1 MIITVEEVKKEVSE
15 LLTTPDEEVTVM
27 CDGIENFIREYT
39 NNNFTIKN
47 VTFSTPSMNGKL
59 ETVSPLF
66 KVGDT
71 VLISN
76 SKYNNG
82 VYVLTANDGTLNKE
96 LFDDDNNKITL
107 VKYPPSIKL
116 GVVKLL
122 QYNAK
127 MDSKVG
133 ISSESLSRHSVS
145 YVQPSSDSVGGY
157 PSSLMSFLKP
167 YMKARF

>member
-1 MIITVEEVKKEVSE
+1 MIITVEELKTVSE
-15 LLTTPDEEVTVM
+15 LSNIPDEQLELM
-27 CDGIENFIREYT
+27 CEGIEDFIRQYT
-39 NNNFTIKN
+39 NNNFVVKN
-47 VTFSTPSMNGKL
+47 TSFVTPSENGKL
-59 ETVSPLF
+59 ATVSPLV

-71 VLISN
+71 VLITN
-76 SKYNNG
+76 SEYNDG
-82 VYVLTANDGTLNKE
+82 IYTIIDTDGTLNKE
-96 LFDDDNNKITL
+96 LFDDDHNKITL

-133 ISSESLSRHSVS
+133 ISSESLSRHSIS
-145 YVQPSSDSVGGY
+145 YAQPSNDSVGGY

>member
-1 MIITVEEVKKEVSE
+1 MIITVEELKKVSE
-15 LLTTPDEEVTVM
+15 LSNIPDEQLTVM
-27 CDGIENFIREYT
+27 CEGIEDFIRQYT
-39 NNNFTIKN
+39 NNNFIVKN
-47 VTFSTPSMNGKL
+47 VTFNTPSLNGKL
-59 ETVSPLF
+59 DTVSPLF

-82 VYVLTANDGTLNKE
+82 VYVINDLDGTLDKE
-96 LFDDDNNKITL
+96 LFDDENNKVTL
-107 VKYPPSIKL
+107 VKYPPAIKL

-145 YVQPSSDSVGGY
+145 YAQPTSDSIGGY

>member
-1 MIITVEEVKKEVSE
+1 MIITIEELKTFSE
-15 LLTTPDEEVTVM
+15 LSDLPNDQLSTM
-27 CDGIENFIREYT
+27 CEGIEDFIRQYT
-39 NNNFTIKN
+39 NNNFTVKN
-47 VTFSTPSMNGKL
+47 VTFNTPSTNGKL
-59 ETVSPLF
+59 ATVSPLF

-76 SKYNNG
+76 SKFNDG
-82 VYVLTANDGTLNKE
+82 VYVINDLDGTLDKE
-96 LFDDDNNKITL
+96 LFDDDNNKVTL
-107 VKYPPSIKL
+107 VKYPPAVKL

-127 MDSKVG
+127 MDDKVG

-145 YVQPSSDSVGGY
+145 YAQPSNDSVGGY
-157 PSSLMSFLKP
+157 PASLMSFLKP

>member
-1 MIITVEEVKKEVSE
+1 MIITVEELKAVSE
-15 LLTTPDEEVTVM
+15 LSNIPDEQLELM
-27 CDGIENFIREYT
+27 SEGIEDFIRQYT
-39 NNNFTIKN
+39 NNNFIVKN
-47 VTFSTPSMNGKL
+47 VTFNTPSMNGKL

-82 VYVLTANDGTLNKE
+82 VYVLTATDGTLDKE

-127 MDSKVG
+127 MDDKVG

-145 YVQPSSDSVGGY
+145 YAQPTSDSIGGY
-157 PSSLMSFLKP
+157 PASMMSFLKP
-167 YMKARF
+167 FMKARF

>member
-1 MIITVEEVKKEVSE
+1 MIITVEELKQVSE
-15 LLTTPDEEVTVM
+15 LSNIPDEQLTVM
-27 CDGIENFIREYT
+27 CEGIEDFIRQYT
-39 NNNFTIKN
+39 NNNFIVKN
-47 VTFSTPSMNGKL
+47 VTFNTPSLNGKL
-59 ETVSPLF
+59 DTVSPLF

-71 VLISN
+71 VLISK

-82 VYVLTANDGTLNKE
+82 VYVINDLDGTLDKE
-96 LFDDDNNKITL
+96 LFDDDNNKVTL
-107 VKYPPSIKL
+107 VKYPPAIKL

-127 MDSKVG
+127 MDDKVG

-145 YVQPSSDSVGGY
+145 YAQPTSDSIGGY
-157 PSSLMSFLKP
+157 PASMMSFLKP

>member
-1 MIITVEEVKKEVSE
+1 MIITIEELKEVSE
-15 LLTTPDEEVTVM
+15 LSSIPDEQLTVM
-27 CDGIENFIREYT
+27 CEGIEDFIRQYT
-39 NNNFTIKN
+39 NNNFIIKN
-47 VTFSTPSMNGKL
+47 VTFNTPSLNGKL
-59 ETVSPLF
+59 DTVSPLF

-82 VYVLTANDGTLNKE
+82 VYVLTAVDGTLDKD
-96 LFDDDNNKITL
+96 LFDDENNKVTL
-107 VKYPPSIKL
+107 IKYPPAIKL

-127 MDSKVG
+127 MDDKVG

-145 YVQPSSDSVGGY
+145 YAQPSNDSVGGY
-157 PSSLMSFLKP
+157 PASLMSFLKP

>member
-1 MIITVEEVKKEVSE
+1 MIITVEELKNFSE
-15 LLTTPDEEVTVM
+15 LSSIPDERLELM
-27 CDGIENFIREYT
+27 SKGIEDFIRQYT
-39 NNNFTIKN
+39 NNNFINKN
-47 VTFSTPSMNGKL
+47 VTFNTPSLNGKL
-59 ETVSPLF
+59 YTVSPLF

-82 VYVLTANDGTLNKE
+82 VYVINDLDGTLDKE
-96 LFDDDNNKITL
+96 LFDDENNKVTL
-107 VKYPPSIKL
+107 VKYPPAIKL

-145 YVQPSSDSVGGY
+145 YVQPTSDSIGGY
-157 PSSLMSFLKP
+157 PASMMSFLKP

>member
-1 MIITVEEVKKEVSE
+1 MIITVDELKKVSY
-15 LLTTPDEEVTVM
+15 LSNINDEQLEVM
-27 CDGIENFIREYT
+27 CDGIEDFIRQYT
-39 NNNFTIKN
+39 NNNFIVKN
-47 VTFSTPSMNGKL
+47 VTFNTPSTNGKL
-59 ETVSPLF
+59 ATVSPLF

-82 VYVLTANDGTLNKE
+82 VYLLTDVYGTLDKE
-96 LFDDDNNKITL
+96 LFDDDNNKVTL
-107 VKYPPSIKL
+107 VKYPPAIKL

-127 MDSKVG
+127 MDDKVG
-133 ISSESLSRHSVS
+133 ISSESLSRYSVS
-145 YVQPSSDSVGGY
+145 YAQPSSDSVGGY

>member
-1 MIITVEEVKKEVSE
+1 MIITVEELKQVSE
-15 LLTTPDEEVTVM
+15 LSNIPDEQLTVM
-27 CDGIENFIREYT
+27 CEGIEDFIRQYT
-39 NNNFTIKN
+39 NNNFIVKN
-47 VTFSTPSMNGKL
+47 VTFNTPSLNGKL
-59 ETVSPLF
+59 DTVSPLF

-76 SKYNNG
+76 SKFNNG
-82 VYVLTANDGTLNKE
+82 VYVINDLDGTLDKE
-96 LFDDDNNKITL
+96 LFDDENNKVTL
-107 VKYPPSIKL
+107 VKYPPAIKL

-145 YVQPSSDSVGGY
+145 YSQPTSDSIGGY
-157 PSSLMSFLKP
+157 PASMMSFLKP

>member
-1 MIITVEEVKKEVSE
+1 MIITIEELKKVSE
-15 LLTTPDEEVTVM
+15 LSNIPDEQLTVM
-27 CDGIENFIREYT
+27 CEGIEDFIRQYT
-39 NNNFTIKN
+39 NNNFTVKN
-47 VTFSTPSMNGKL
+47 VTFNTPSMDGKL

-66 KVGDT
+66 NVGDT

-82 VYVLTANDGTLNKE
+82 VYVLTAMDGTLDKE
-96 LFDDDNNKITL
+96 LFDDDNKVTL
-107 VKYPPSIKL
+107 VKYPPAVKL
-116 GVVKLL
+116 GVIKLL

-145 YVQPSSDSVGGY
+145 YAQPSSDSVGGY
-157 PSSLMSFLKP
+157 PSSMMSFLKH
-167 YMKARF
+167 YKKARF

>member
-1 MIITVEEVKKEVSE
+1 MIITVEELKQVSE
-15 LLTTPDEEVTVM
+15 LSSISDEQLTVM
-27 CDGIENFIREYT
+27 CEGIEDFIRQYT
-39 NNNFTIKN
+39 NNNFIVKN
-47 VTFSTPSMNGKL
+47 VTFNTPSLNGKL
-59 ETVSPLF
+59 DTVSPLF

-76 SKYNNG
+76 SKFNDG
-82 VYVLTANDGTLNKE
+82 VYVINDLDGILDKE
-96 LFDDDNNKITL
+96 LFDDDNNKVTL
-107 VKYPPSIKL
+107 VKYPPAVKL

-127 MDSKVG
+127 MDDKVG

-145 YVQPSSDSVGGY
+145 YAQPSSDSIGGY
-157 PSSLMSFLKP
+157 PSHLMSFLKP

>member
-1 MIITVEEVKKEVSE
+1 MIITVEELKKVSE
-15 LLTTPDEEVTVM
+15 LSSVPDEQLTVM
-27 CDGIENFIREYT
+27 CEGIEDFIRQYT
-39 NNNFTIKN
+39 NNNFIVKN
-47 VTFSTPSMNGKL
+47 VTFNTPSLNGKL
-59 ETVSPLF
+59 DTVSPLF

-82 VYVLTANDGTLNKE
+82 VYVINDLDGTLDKE
-96 LFDDDNNKITL
+96 LFDDDNNKVTL
-107 VKYPPSIKL
+107 VKYPHAIKL

-145 YVQPSSDSVGGY
+145 YAQPTSDSIGGY
-157 PSSLMSFLKP
+157 PASMMSFLKP

>member
-1 MIITVEEVKKEVSE
+1 MIITVEELKQVSE
-15 LLTTPDEEVTVM
+15 LSNIPDEQLTVM
-27 CDGIENFIREYT
+27 CEGIEDFIRQYT
-39 NNNFTIKN
+39 NNNFTVKN
-47 VTFSTPSMNGKL
+47 VTFNTPSLNSKL
-59 ETVSPLF
+59 DTVSPLF

-82 VYVLTANDGTLNKE
+82 VYVINDLDGTLDKE
-96 LFDDDNNKITL
+96 LFDDDNNKVTL
-107 VKYPPSIKL
+107 VKYPPAIKL

-145 YVQPSSDSVGGY
+145 YAQPTSDSIGGY
-157 PSSLMSFLKP
+157 PSYLMSFLKP

>member
-1 MIITVEEVKKEVSE
+1 MIITVEELKKVSE
-15 LLTTPDEEVTVM
+15 LSNIPDEQLTVM
-27 CDGIENFIREYT
+27 CEGIEDFIRQYT
-39 NNNFTIKN
+39 NNNFIVKN
-47 VTFSTPSMNGKL
+47 VTFNTPSLNGKL
-59 ETVSPLF
+59 DTVSPLF

-82 VYVLTANDGTLNKE
+82 VYVINDLDGTLDKE
-96 LFDDDNNKITL
+96 LFDDDNNKVTL
-107 VKYPPSIKL
+107 VKYPPAIKL

-145 YVQPSSDSVGGY
+145 YAQPTSDSIGGY
-157 PSSLMSFLKP
+157 PASMMSFLKP

>member
-1 MIITVEEVKKEVSE
+1 MIITIEELKEVSE
-15 LLTTPDEEVTVM
+15 LTNIPDEQLEIM
-27 CDGIENFIREYT
+27 SEGIEDFIRQYT
-39 NNNFTIKN
+39 NNNFIVKN
-47 VTFSTPSMNGKL
+47 VTFNTPSMNGKL

-82 VYVLTANDGTLNKE
+82 VYVINDLDGTLDKE
-96 LFDDDNNKITL
+96 LFDDENNKITL
-107 VKYPPSIKL
+107 VKYPPAIKL

-127 MDSKVG
+127 MDDKVG

-145 YVQPSSDSVGGY
+145 YAQPLSDSIGGY

>member
-1 MIITVEEVKKEVSE
+1 MIITVEELKKVSE
-15 LLTTPDEEVTVM
+15 LSNIPDEQLAVM
-27 CDGIENFIREYT
+27 CEGIEDFIRQYT
-39 NNNFTIKN
+39 NNNFIIKN
-47 VTFSTPSMNGKL
+47 VTFNTPSMNGKL
-59 ETVSPLF
+59 ETVSPLI

-82 VYVLTANDGTLNKE
+82 VYVLTAMDGTLDKE
-96 LFDDDNNKITL
+96 LFDDENNKVTL
-107 VKYPPSIKL
+107 VKYPPAIKL
-116 GVVKLL
+116 GVIKLL

-127 MDSKVG
+127 MDDKVG

-145 YVQPSSDSVGGY
+145 YAQPSSDSIGGY

-167 YMKARF
+167 FMKARF

>member
-1 MIITVEEVKKEVSE
+1 MIITVEELKKVSE
-15 LLTTPDEEVTVM
+15 LSSVPDEQLTVM
-27 CDGIENFIREYT
+27 CEGIEDFIRQYT
-39 NNNFTIKN
+39 NNNFIVKN
-47 VTFSTPSMNGKL
+47 VTFNTPSLNGKL
-59 ETVSPLF
+59 DTVSPLF

-76 SKYNNG
+76 SKFNDG
-82 VYVLTANDGTLNKE
+82 VYVINDLDGTLDKE
-96 LFDDDNNKITL
+96 LFDDDNNKVTL
-107 VKYPPSIKL
+107 VKYPPAVKL

-127 MDSKVG
+127 MDDKVG

-145 YVQPSSDSVGGY
+145 YAQPSNDSVGGY
-157 PSSLMSFLKP
+157 PASLMSFLKP

>member
-1 MIITVEEVKKEVSE
+1 MIITVEELKAVSE
-15 LLTTPDEEVTVM
+15 LSSIPDEQLTVM
-27 CDGIENFIREYT
+27 CEGIEDFIRQYT
-39 NNNFTIKN
+39 NNNFIVKN
-47 VTFSTPSMNGKL
+47 VTFNTPSMDGKL
-59 ETVSPLF
+59 ETVSPLS

-82 VYVLTANDGTLNKE
+82 VYVLNANDGTLDKE
-96 LFDDDNNKITL
+96 LFDDEHNKITL
-107 VKYPPSIKL
+107 VKYPPAVKL

-122 QYNAK
+122 QYSVK
-127 MDSKVG
+127 MDDKVG

-145 YVQPSSDSVGGY
+145 YAQPSSDSIGGY
-157 PSSLMSFLKP
+157 PSHLMSFLKP

>member
-1 MIITVEEVKKEVSE
+1 MIITVEELKKVSE
-15 LLTTPDEEVTVM
+15 LSSVPDEQLTVM
-27 CDGIENFIREYT
+27 CEGIEDFIRQYS
-39 NNNFTIKN
+39 NNNFIVKN
-47 VTFSTPSMNGKL
+47 VTFNTPSMNGKL

-82 VYVLTANDGTLNKE
+82 VYVLTAIDGTLDKE
-96 LFDDDNNKITL
+96 LFDDENNKVTL
-107 VKYPPSIKL
+107 VKYPPAIKL

-145 YVQPSSDSVGGY
+145 YAQPSNDSVGGY
-157 PSSLMSFLKP
+157 PASLMSFLKP

>member
-1 MIITVEEVKKEVSE
+1 MIITVEELKKYDDFSNFD
-15 LLTTPDEEVTVM
+15 DEQLAMM
-27 CDGIENFIREYT
+27 CEGIEDFIRQYT
-39 NNNFTIKN
+39 NNNFIVKN
-47 VTFSTPSMNGKL
+47 TSFVTPSENGKL
-59 ETVSPLF
+59 ATVSPLV

-71 VLISN
+71 VLITDTD
-76 SKYNNG
+76 Y
-82 VYVLTANDGTLNKE
+82 NDGIYTITGTDGILNKD
-96 LFDDDNNKITL
+96 LLDADNNKVTL
-107 VKYPPSIKL
+107 VRYPPSIKL

-145 YVQPSSDSVGGY
+145 YAQPTSDSICGY

>member
-1 MIITVEEVKKEVSE
+1 MIITVEELKQVSE
-15 LLTTPDEEVTVM
+15 LSSISDEQLTVM
-27 CDGIENFIREYT
+27 CEGIEDFIRQYT
-39 NNNFTIKN
+39 NNNFIVKN
-47 VTFSTPSMNGKL
+47 VTFNTPSLNGKL
-59 ETVSPLF
+59 DTVSPIF

-82 VYVLTANDGTLNKE
+82 VYVINDLDGTLDKE
-96 LFDDDNNKITL
+96 LFDDDNNKVTL

-133 ISSESLSRHSVS
+133 ISSESLSRHSIS
-145 YVQPSSDSVGGY
+145 YAQPASDSIGGY

-167 YMKARF
+167 FMKARF

>member
-1 MIITVEEVKKEVSE
+1 MIITVEELKTVSE
-15 LLTTPDEEVTVM
+15 LSSIPDEQLTVM
-27 CDGIENFIREYT
+27 CEGIEDFIRQYT
-39 NNNFTIKN
+39 NNNFTVKN
-47 VTFSTPSMNGKL
+47 VTFNTPSVDGKL
-59 ETVSPLF
+59 ETVSPLI

-82 VYVLTANDGTLNKE
+82 VYVLTATDGTLDKE

-127 MDSKVG
+127 MDDKVG

-145 YVQPSSDSVGGY
+145 YAQPTSDSICGY

>member
-1 MIITVEEVKKEVSE
+1 MIITIEELRSIID
-15 LLTTPDEEVTVM
+15 LSSISDEEVAVM
-27 CDGIENFIREYT
+27 CNGVEDFIRQYT
-39 NNNFTIKN
+39 NNNFIVKN
-47 VTFSTPSMNGKL
+47 ATFNTPSTNGKL

-66 KVGDT
+66 KAGDT

-82 VYVLTANDGTLNKE
+82 VYVINDLDGTLDKE
-96 LFDDDNNKITL
+96 LFDDDNNKVTL
-107 VKYPPSIKL
+107 VKYPHAIKL

-122 QYNAK
+122 QYNSK

-145 YVQPSSDSVGGY
+145 YAQPSSDSIGGY
-157 PSSLMSFLKP
+157 PASMMSFLKP

>member
-1 MIITVEEVKKEVSE
+1 MIITVEELKAVSE
-15 LLTTPDEEVTVM
+15 LSSIPDEQLTVM
-27 CDGIENFIREYT
+27 CEGIEDFIRQYT
-39 NNNFTIKN
+39 NNNFIVKN
-47 VTFSTPSMNGKL
+47 VTFNTPSLNGKL
-59 ETVSPLF
+59 DTVSPLF

-76 SKYNNG
+76 SKCNNG
-82 VYVLTANDGTLNKE
+82 VYVINDLDGTLDKE
-96 LFDDDNNKITL
+96 LFDDENNKVTL
-107 VKYPPSIKL
+107 VKYPPAIKL

-145 YVQPSSDSVGGY
+145 YAQPTSDSIGGY
-157 PSSLMSFLKP
+157 PASMMSFLKP

>member
-1 MIITVEEVKKEVSE
+1 MIITVEELKAVSE
-15 LLTTPDEEVTVM
+15 LSSIPDEQLTVM
-27 CDGIENFIREYT
+27 CEGIEDFIRQYT
-39 NNNFTIKN
+39 NNNFIVKN
-47 VTFSTPSMNGKL
+47 VTFNTPSLNGKL
-59 ETVSPLF
+59 DTVSPIF

-82 VYVLTANDGTLNKE
+82 VYVLTATDGTLDKE
-96 LFDDDNNKITL
+96 VFDDDNNKITL

-122 QYNAK
+122 KYNVK
-127 MDSKVG
+127 MDDKVG

-145 YVQPSSDSVGGY
+145 YAQPSSDSIGGY
-157 PSSLMSFLKP
+157 PSGLMSF
-167 YMKARF
+167 